1 MTPKDK
7 GATGDIL
14 TALEAELVALLQD
27 IAGEQ
32 GLSDCAEAF
41 AEKMAALVCLL
52 PKYFDIEEA
61 SLSAQ
66 QPLSGE
72 DASAHFQAHNEMLEL
87 CVQWHL
93 DLMHGNNPP
102 RSAICA
108 LAQAWLAGSFCK
120 GEPRP

>member
-1 MTPKDK
+1 MTPQDN
-7 GATGDIL
+7 GAKGDIL
-14 TALEAELVALLQD
+14 AALEAELVALLKD

-32 GLSDCAEAF
+32 GLSDSAEAF
-41 AEKMAALVCLL
+41 AEKMARLVGLL

-72 DASAHFQAHNEMLEL
+72 DASAHFQAHNQMLEL

-93 DLMHGNNPP
+93 DLMQGNNPP

-108 LAQAWLAGSFCK
+108 MAQTWLLGHFRK
-120 GEPRP
+120 G